1 MGLAAWLNLDGKDV
15 VVFVFAGLAG
25 YFVGRLMPPGWWA
38 IYMSILVSYHLFLAW
53 LVLTADHEVRIS
65 LPIVSTITTHLACM
79 VVVVGLG
86 MGRHFVPFFGVFRY
100 GIAGLAIFERGWLF
114 SGNTVHFNEPEVES
128 VSSTSPVLAATG
140 DDYQEWQ
147 RHLAQQKRG
156 SRTMGN
162 SLKTEYEQ
170 WLLARAQS
178 RSAGAS
184 KDGDAA
190 GR

>member
-15 VVFVFAGLAG
+15 VVFAFASLAG

-53 LVLTADHEVRIS
+53 LVLTADHDAGIS
-65 LPIVSTITTHLACM
+65 MPIVSTITTHLACM

-114 SGNTVHFNEPEVES
+114 SGNTVHFNEPEVAIAG
-128 VSSTSPVLAATG
+128 PVVVATG
-140 DDYQEWQ
+140 EDEQAWLRY
-147 RHLAQQKRG
+147 LAQQKPIPRKPG
-156 SRTMGN
+156 S
-162 SLKTEYEQ
+162 SLKVEYEQ
-170 WLLARAQS
+170 WLLARTQS